1 VQALDFA
8 EFLKIDAYYYHYT
21 QEVGKRRMTL
31 EIGSI
36 VEGTVTGITNFGAF
50 IELPNG
56 KTGLVHIS
64 EVADTF
70 VEDVRQFL
78 RERDRIQVKILGL
91 NEKGKYD
98 LSIKQVPQKDDA
110 PAPPPEYHHRE
121 KRHRTSSSEGVTFED
136 KLTKFLKESEERL
149 LDLKRNTEA
158 KRGRGRAR

>member
-1 VQALDFA
+1 
-8 EFLKIDAYYYHYT
+8 
-21 QEVGKRRMTL
+21 MTL

-98 LSIKQVPQKDDA
+98 LSIKQVPQKDAA
-110 PAPPPEYHHRE
+110 PAPAPEYHHRE
-121 KRHRTSSSEGVTFED
+121 KRHRSGSSEALTFED

>member
-1 VQALDFA
+1 
-8 EFLKIDAYYYHYT
+8 
-21 QEVGKRRMTL
+21 MTL

-36 VEGTVTGITNFGAF
+36 VEGIVTGITNFGAF

-78 RERDRIQVKILGL
+78 REKDKVQVKILGI

-98 LSIKQVPQKDDA
+98 LSIKQVARKDEHSS
-110 PAPPPEYHHRE
+110 PREEHHYRE
-121 KRHRTSSSEGVTFED
+121 KRQRHSQHEEMNFED
-136 KLTKFLKESEERL
+136 KLTKFMKESEERL

>member
-1 VQALDFA
+1 
-8 EFLKIDAYYYHYT
+8 
-21 QEVGKRRMTL
+21 M
-31 EIGSI
+31 
-36 VEGTVTGITNFGAF
+36 EGTVTGITNFGAF

-78 RERDRIQVKILGL
+78 KERDRVQVKVLGL

-98 LSIKQVPQKDDA
+98 LSIKQVSTRE
-110 PAPPPEYHHRE
+110 APPPPREEHHHQYHRE
-121 KRHRTSSSEGVTFED
+121 RKSRHINPEDMTFED
-136 KLTKFLKESEERL
+136 KLQKFLKDSEERL

-158 KRGRGRAR
+158 KRGKGRAR

>member
-1 VQALDFA
+1 
-8 EFLKIDAYYYHYT
+8 
-21 QEVGKRRMTL
+21 MTL
-31 EIGSI
+31 EVGSI

-78 RERDRIQVKILGL
+78 RERDRVHVKILGL

-98 LSIKQVPQKDDA
+98 LSIKQVPQKDN
-110 PAPPPEYHHRE
+110 PTVTAPPPEHHYRE
-121 KRHRTSSSEGVTFED
+121 RKPKHVSSENMTFED
-136 KLTKFLKESEERL
+136 KLAKFMKESEERL

>member
-1 VQALDFA
+1 
-8 EFLKIDAYYYHYT
+8 
-21 QEVGKRRMTL
+21 MTL

-36 VEGTVTGITNFGAF
+36 VEGIVTGITNFGAF

-78 RERDRIQVKILGL
+78 REKDKVQVKILGI

-98 LSIKQVPQKDDA
+98 LSIKQVSRKDE
-110 PAPPPEYHHRE
+110 PSSPREEHHYRE
-121 KRHRTSSSEGVTFED
+121 KKQRHFQHEEMNFED
-136 KLTKFLKESEERL
+136 KITKFMKESEERL

>member
-1 VQALDFA
+1 
-8 EFLKIDAYYYHYT
+8 
-21 QEVGKRRMTL
+21 MSL

-50 IELPNG
+50 VELPNG

-70 VEDVRQFL
+70 VEDVRQFIK
-78 RERDRIQVKILGL
+78 ERDRIQVKVLGI

-98 LSIKQVPQKDDA
+98 LSIKQIPRKAGEQ
-110 PAPPPEYHHRE
+110 PASPPPPPPHRE
-121 KRHRTSSSEGVTFED
+121 FREKKSRHINPEDMTFED
-136 KLTKFLKESEERL
+136 KLSRFLKESEERL

>member
-1 VQALDFA
+1 
-8 EFLKIDAYYYHYT
+8 
-21 QEVGKRRMTL
+21 MTL
-31 EIGSI
+31 ETGSI
-36 VEGTVTGITNFGAF
+36 VEGIVTGITNFGAF

-78 RERDRIQVKILGL
+78 REKDKVQVKILGI

-98 LSIKQVPQKDDA
+98 LSIKQVSRKDDS
-110 PAPPPEYHHRE
+110 PSPREEQRYRE
-121 KRHRTSSSEGVTFED
+121 KRQRHSQHEEMNFED
-136 KLTKFLKESEERL
+136 KITKFMKESEERL

>member
-1 VQALDFA
+1 
-8 EFLKIDAYYYHYT
+8 
-21 QEVGKRRMTL
+21 M
-31 EIGSI
+31 
-36 VEGTVTGITNFGAF
+36 EGTVTGITNFGAF

-78 RERDRIQVKILGL
+78 KERDRVQVKVLGL

-98 LSIKQVPQKDDA
+98 LSIKQVSTRE
-110 PAPPPEYHHRE
+110 APPPPREEHHHQYHRE
-121 KRHRTSSSEGVTFED
+121 RKSRHINPEDMTFED
-136 KLTKFLKESEERL
+136 KLQKFLKESEERL

-158 KRGRGRAR
+158 KRGKGRAR

>member
-1 VQALDFA
+1 MSL
-8 EFLKIDAYYYHYT
+8 
-21 QEVGKRRMTL
+21 EV
-31 EIGSI
+31 GSI

-78 RERDRIQVKILGL
+78 KERDKVQVKILGI

-98 LSIKQVPQKDDA
+98 LSIKQVAKKDEPAAA
-110 PAPPPEYHHRE
+110 PREEVRHYQRE
-121 KRHRTSSSEGVTFED
+121 KKPRYGGSEENTFED
-136 KLTKFLKESEERL
+136 KLTRFLKESEERL

>member
-1 VQALDFA
+1 
-8 EFLKIDAYYYHYT
+8 
-21 QEVGKRRMTL
+21 MSL
-31 EIGSI
+31 EIGSV

-50 IELPNG
+50 VELPNG

-70 VEDVRQFL
+70 VEDMRQFIK
-78 RERDRIQVKILGL
+78 ERDKIQVKVLGI

-98 LSIKQVPQKDDA
+98 LSIKQVPRKEGEQ
-110 PAPPPEYHHRE
+110 PAPPPPPPHRE
-121 KRHRTSSSEGVTFED
+121 FRDKKSRHINMEEMTFED
-136 KLTKFLKESEERL
+136 KLTRFLKESEERL

>member
-1 VQALDFA
+1 
-8 EFLKIDAYYYHYT
+8 
-21 QEVGKRRMTL
+21 MTL
-31 EIGSI
+31 ETGSI
-36 VEGTVTGITNFGAF
+36 VEGIVTGITNFGAF

-78 RERDRIQVKILGL
+78 REKDRVQVKILGI

-98 LSIKQVPQKDDA
+98 LSIKQVSRKDE
-110 PAPPPEYHHRE
+110 PSSPREEPRYRE
-121 KRHRTSSSEGVTFED
+121 KKQRYSQHEELNFED
-136 KLTKFLKESEERL
+136 KLTKFMKESEERL